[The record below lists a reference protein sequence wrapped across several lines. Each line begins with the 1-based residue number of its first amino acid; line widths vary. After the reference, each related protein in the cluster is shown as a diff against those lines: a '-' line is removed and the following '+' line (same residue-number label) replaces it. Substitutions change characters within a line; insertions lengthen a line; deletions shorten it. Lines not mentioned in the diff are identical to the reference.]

1 MRRVS
6 LAARRARRFLRRPPP
21 PPWRRPVSIL
31 LAVGIGLGAIGTSA
45 DWAVR
50 GGLVATTMERVERGM
65 LRWSAA
71 AGLRIEEVLLDG
83 RLRTSRQAILD
94 HLGVHAGQPI
104 LSVSAA
110 ELQARIEDLTW
121 VERADVVRLLPNR
134 IHVRLI
140 ERRPLALWQ
149 RQGRLALIDHAGRV
163 VPIGGQRDEL
173 LRAFEDLRIVVGEGA
188 PQRAARLFATL
199 SSEPDLWSEV
209 AALTLVSER
218 RWNLRLADGIDVML
232 PAHDPLGAWRRLAR
246 FAREH
251 DLLERAVVEIDLR
264 FLPERIR
271 LRLDP
276 ALHEQEKVA

>member
-50 GGLVATTMERVERGM
+50 SGLVATTMERVERGM

-134 IHVRLI
+134 LHVRLI

-149 RQGRLALIDHAGRV
+149 RQGRLALIDHVGRV

-173 LRAFEDLRIVVGEGA
+173 LRAFDDLRIVVGEGA
-188 PQRAARLFATL
+188 PQRAARLFAML

-232 PAHDPLGAWRRLAR
+232 PAQDPLGAWRRLAR
-246 FAREH
+246 FARED
-251 DLLERAVVEIDLR
+251 DLLERAVVGIDLR